1 MRFSQAFIPT
11 QKQIPADAE
20 IPSHQLMLRAGMI
33 RLHLAGVYSFLPLGW
48 KVLRKV
54 AQLIREEM
62 DRIGA
67 QEFLLP
73 TLSRKEIWEKTG
85 RWQQAGDLMFRLKDR
100 RGTDLCLTP
109 THEEIFTAIAAGEIR
124 SYRELPQI
132 WYQIQTK
139 FRDEPRPRSGVLR
152 GRQFLMKDSY
162 SFDVD
167 QEGLERSYQLHRQ
180 AYLRIFRRCGLQTF
194 AVRASS
200 GIMGGS
206 ESEEFMISSPSGEDE
221 AVLCKACGYAANL
234 EVATAREQQSDS
246 SPPPTYSQVEKIFTP
261 GKKTIEAVSE
271 FLGLP
276 PSRLMKSLLFISES
290 GPVMALVS
298 GEDQLN
304 EAKLER
310 ELGCEFRPA
319 TPEEALE
326 LTGANLGFIGPVEL
340 KEEVK
345 ILADLSLKGRNGL
358 VTGANQDDFH
368 LKGLR
373 PGRDFRVER
382 YADLRMVQPGDLC
395 SQCGAPLEISPA
407 IEVGHIFKLGT
418 KYSQALGATYL
429 DPQGKQRP
437 IVMGSYGIGLERIV
451 ASVIEQ
457 HSDKDGIVWPL
468 SIAPYQIHL
477 LPLNPAHQET
487 RELSEQLYQDLL
499 KGGFE
504 VLIDDRQLRAGTKF
518 KDADLI
524 GIPLRVTIGEKGLS
538 QGKVEIR
545 FRKSGAVIEVSKTEA
560 LAKIEEIVREMER
573 KDMSTCSA

>member
-1 MRFSQAFIPT
+1 VRFSQAFIPT

-20 IPSHQLMLRAGMI
+20 IPSHRLMLRAGMI

-62 DRIGA
+62 NRIGA

-152 GRQFLMKDSY
+152 GRQFIMKDSY

-221 AVLCKACGYAANL
+221 AVLCKRCGYAANL
-234 EVATAREQQSDS
+234 EVATARERQSDS
-246 SPPPTYSQVEKIFTP
+246 SPSHTYSQVEKIFTP

-271 FLGLP
+271 FLGFP

-326 LTGANLGFIGPVEL
+326 LTGANLGFIGPVGL

-345 ILADLSLKGRNGL
+345 ILADLSLKGRDGL
-358 VTGANQDDFH
+358 ATGANQDDFH

-382 YADLRMVQPGDLC
+382 YADLRTVRPGDPC
-395 SQCGAPLEISPA
+395 SQCGAPLEICPA

-418 KYSQALGATYL
+418 RYSQALGATYL

-437 IVMGSYGIGLERIV
+437 IVMGSYGIGLERIM

-487 RELSEQLYQDLL
+487 RKLSEQLYQDLL

-573 KDMSTCSA
+573 KDMSTCSS

>member
-20 IPSHQLMLRAGMI
+20 VPSHQLMLRTGMI
-33 RLHLAGVYSFLPLGW
+33 RLHLSGVYSFLPLGW
-48 KVLRKV
+48 RVLRKV
-54 AQLIREEM
+54 AQIIREEM
-62 DRIGA
+62 EQIGA

-73 TLSRKEIWEKTG
+73 ALSRKDIWEKTG
-85 RWQQAGDLMFRLKDR
+85 RWQQAGDLMFKLKDR
-100 RGTDLCLTP
+100 RGADLCLPP
-109 THEEIFTAIAAGEIR
+109 THEEIFTDIAAGEIR

-162 SFDVD
+162 SFDTD
-167 QEGLERSYQLHRQ
+167 QEGLERSYQLHRR
-180 AYLRIFRRCGLQTF
+180 AYLRIFQRCELETF
-194 AVRASS
+194 TVSASS

-206 ESEEFMISSPSGEDE
+206 ESEEFMISSPAGEDE
-221 AVLCKACGYAANL
+221 VVLCRNCGYAANL
-234 EVATAREQQSDS
+234 EVATAGEQQSDS
-246 SPPPTYSQVEKIFTP
+246 PSPSAQSQPEKVFTP
-261 GKKTIEAVSE
+261 DKKTIEAVSE
-271 FLGLP
+271 FLELS
-276 PSRLMKSLLFISES
+276 PSRLMKSLLFISER
-290 GPVMALVS
+290 GPVMALIS
-298 GEDQLN
+298 GEDQLD
-304 EAKLER
+304 ETKLKR
-310 ELGCEFRPA
+310 ELKCGFRPA

-326 LTGANLGFIGPVEL
+326 LTGAHLGFIGPVEL
-340 KEEVK
+340 KKQVR
-345 ILADLSLKGRNGL
+345 IIADHSLKDCDGL

-368 LKGLR
+368 LKGLK

-382 YADLRMVQPGDLC
+382 YADLRVVQSGDPC
-395 SQCGAPLEISPA
+395 PCCGAPLEISPA
-407 IEVGHIFKLGT
+407 IEIGHIFKLGT

-429 DPQGKQRP
+429 DPQGEQRP

-457 HSDKDGIVWPL
+457 HSDKDGIVWPI

-477 LPLNPAHQET
+477 LPINPAHQET
-487 RELSEQLYQDLL
+487 REFSEQLYQGLL
-499 KGGFE
+499 GKGLE
-504 VLIDDRQLRAGTKF
+504 VLIDDRELRAGTKF

-545 FRKSGAVIEVSKTEA
+545 FRKSGKVIKVDKAVA
-560 LAKIEEIVREMER
+560 LAKIEEIVQEME
-573 KDMSTCSA
+573 KTL